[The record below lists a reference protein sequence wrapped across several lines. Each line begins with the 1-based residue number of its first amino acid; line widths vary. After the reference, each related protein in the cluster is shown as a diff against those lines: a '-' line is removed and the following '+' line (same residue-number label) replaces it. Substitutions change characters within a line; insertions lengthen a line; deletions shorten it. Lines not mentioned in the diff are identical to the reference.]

1 MAKWTAR
8 LSSVLRPTPRRADSR
23 PSPWRVGVPLV
34 CLLAGLLLG
43 ATHGVSRGGEI
54 RRSDAPRLVDL
65 VRMEQSEVDRLNAER
80 DQLAGTID
88 ATHGRSSN
96 TALAAMLRRS
106 DELAGDAGLD
116 PEHGPGLIVTLND
129 AQRDANGRFP
139 RDASPDDLVVHQQ
152 DIQAVLDALWSAGAE
167 AIQMQDQRI
176 IATSAPRCVGN
187 TLLLNGR
194 TYSPPYTITAIG
206 DAAAMQAALAAAP
219 LVILYKQYVV
229 RFGLGYTEQGSADV
243 RVAGYTD
250 PVRMHSAQPAGPVSY

>member
-8 LSSVLRPTPRRADSR
+8 LSAALRPPPRRADSG

-65 VRMEQSEVDRLNAER
+65 VRVEQSEVDRLNAER
-80 DQLAGTID
+80 DRLAGTID

-116 PEHGPGLIVTLND
+116 PVHGPGLIVTLND

-219 LVILYKQYVV
+219 LVVLYKQYVV
-229 RFGLGYTEQGSADV
+229 RFGLGYTEQASADV

>member
-8 LSSVLRPTPRRADSR
+8 LPAALRPRPRRADAR

-80 DQLAGTID
+80 DRLAGTID

-116 PEHGPGLIVTLND
+116 PVHGPGLIVTLND

-229 RFGLGYTEQGSADV
+229 RFGLGYTEQASADV